1 MEIHK
6 RLYNTAVKLSVY
18 SSFLDFGLAISVV
31 ALQKNFMPFLPVP
44 MLLNFFDTAI
54 AYLTFTIISLFSLS
68 LLLKY
73 KNRIITITPLSSTE
87 SGKNTTAA
95 RKIQVAVVS
104 NGVKADMPTARVPA
118 SFVEKET
125 KKEAFERF
133 VNSKTE
139 TFLRINGVWYKA
151 SKDAF
156 SAVSRPD
163 YN

>member
-6 RLYNTAVKLSVY
+6 RLYDTAVKLSVY

-31 ALQKNFMPFLPVP
+31 ALQKNLIPFLPVP

-87 SGKNTTAA
+87 SSKNTTAV
-95 RKIQVAVVS
+95 RKIQVSIVPDEVEAY
-104 NGVKADMPTARVPA
+104 MPTAKVPA
-118 SFVEKET
+118 GLIGKET